1 MKIKQFVKVII
12 TFSLFILCLGCQNN
26 QSRNI
31 IIPQDEET
39 INLSFFGYKSEA
51 INVVAIEET
60 LQNYM
65 KDHPHVQISYES
77 VKGTDYYDIL
87 SKRLKNGSIDDI
99 FMIDKEY
106 LQKFKNSGYFE
117 DLSDLSTISNFSQ
130 RSLEQM
136 KDEDGQ
142 IYYVPSTIS
151 AFGLYCNLD
160 LLKKHN
166 QSLKMKMSS

>member
-1 MKIKQFVKVII
+1 
-12 TFSLFILCLGCQNN
+12 
-26 QSRNI
+26 
-31 IIPQDEET
+31 
-39 INLSFFGYKSEA
+39 
-51 INVVAIEET
+51 
-60 LQNYM
+60 M

-160 LLKKHN
+160 LLKNIIN